1 MFDAENIAKLLQ
13 IILFDLLLSG
23 DNAVVIGMAAR
34 GLSEKNR
41 RRAIIIGGGGAIFLR
56 IAFTL
61 IASFLL
67 EVPLLQF
74 IGGILLLWIAYKLM
88 KPQHHGVEHIN
99 EAGSLGEAIRTIVL
113 ADVVMSL
120 DNILAISGAAE
131 GHQGLLVFGL
141 ALSIP
146 LLLIGSDVVS
156 RLLGRVPILVYVG
169 AILLVWA
176 AVRMAAHDEWVHD
189 VIALNAIEILAITA
203 VLSVGVV
210 LLGQWSTRRQAQVL
224 PGQPVEDAATVLAE
238 QLDTLSESDA
248 ELRAKADANADPRA
262 DGKPA
267 AKLESKHESNP
278 RPVA

>member
-1 MFDAENIAKLLQ
+1 VFDPENIAKLVQ

-41 RRAIIIGGGGAIFLR
+41 RRAIIVGGGGAIVLR
-56 IAFTL
+56 ISFTL

-67 EVPLLQF
+67 EIPLLQF

-88 KPQHHGVEHIN
+88 KPQQHGLEHVN

-131 GHQGLLVFGL
+131 GHQGLLIFGL
-141 ALSIP
+141 LLSIP
-146 LLLIGSDVVS
+146 LLLIGSDLVS
-156 RLLGRVPILVYVG
+156 RLLGRLPILVYVG

-176 AVRMAAHDEWVHD
+176 AVRMMAHDKWVHD
-189 VIALNAIEILAITA
+189 VIELNTVAILALTA
-203 VLSVGVV
+203 VLSAVI
-210 LLGQWSTRRQAQVL
+210 LLLARRTPLPADSAIETFENGERPEELTPRHIST
-224 PGQPVEDAATVLAE
+224 
-238 QLDTLSESDA
+238 SD
-248 ELRAKADANADPRA
+248 
-262 DGKPA
+262 
-267 AKLESKHESNP
+267 ESKP